1 MEMDRA
7 KGVVPSEANWIAKSI
22 YRALKK
28 RLGRV
33 PKGKTLAAYHTGT
46 LLASTWMDSVC
57 ASARAVSPA
66 LKELAQLKVAALVG
80 CPF

>member
-1 MEMDRA
+1 MDRGS
-7 KGVVPSEANWIAKSI
+7 GVPAERANWITKLV

-28 RLGRV
+28 RMGLV
-33 PKGKTLAAYHTGT
+33 SKTKQLVAYDTSA
-46 LLASTWMDSVC
+46 LLASTWMDGVC
-57 ASARAVSPA
+57 AAAKTVPFS

>member
-1 MEMDRA
+1 MDRIR
-7 KGVVPSEANWIAKSI
+7 GVAESDANWIVKQV

-33 PKGKTLAAYHTGT
+33 PRSKTLSAHHAPTF
-46 LLASTWMDSVC
+46 LASTWMDAVC
-57 ASARAVSPA
+57 ASARTVPPV